1 MNFLRFLLLLLLT
14 KSFALGQAASNSK
27 VASPP
32 NEPEALVRSIY
43 NEVVARHPL
52 GVPGGA
58 AFQVFKP
65 YLSKTLLDRID
76 INIACQD
83 DWGRKHPD
91 RDSKPP
97 FLEFGLLSGDDLRA
111 EPSSFQIEKMES
123 EKGGSVR
130 AYVRLTHD
138 EPGGNPWS
146 WHVAVI
152 LVREAGHFV
161 VDDVIYLK
169 GRPQDVDV
177 RLSEY
182 LSAGCDGPHW
192 VGYGDQRKDS
202 KQVR

>member
-1 MNFLRFLLLLLLT
+1 MKHLRCIFLLQFVTILA
-14 KSFALGQAASNSK
+14 FAQSAHRSK
-27 VASPP
+27 PSGLP
-32 NEPEALVRSIY
+32 NHPEAVVRSLY
-43 NEVVARHPL
+43 TEVVARHPL

-65 YLSKTLLDRID
+65 YLSKTLLERID
-76 INIACQD
+76 TNVACQD

-138 EPGGNPWS
+138 EPGGTPWS

-152 LVREAGHFV
+152 LVQEAGHFV
-161 VDDVIYLK
+161 VNDVIFLK
-169 GRPQDVDV
+169 DSPQDSDG

-182 LSAGCDGPHW
+182 LSQGCDGSRW
-192 VGYGDQRKDS
+192 VGS
-202 KQVR
+202 HAP